1 MSLSLTLS
9 HTHLSVRQFSHRQ
22 THTHLYTNTH
32 DIINTPSIIII
43 FTRSN
48 THTHTHTHT
57 QSDRETY
64 LLALAS
70 RCIVLMYK
78 VAICHSST

>member
-1 MSLSLTLS
+1 MPVNLVIGVRVGTYGS
-9 HTHLSVRQFSHRQ
+9 SVFFGGRQRGVADFLKEIFS
-22 THTHLYTNTH
+22 TNQYVCH
-32 DIINTPSIIII
+32 YGSVLHHIDIG
-43 FTRSN
+43 
-48 THTHTHTHT
+48 
-57 QSDRETY
+57 